1 MDPARTRIDVL
12 VASVCAAGGLLLVL
26 LRARSDVG
34 WAPTWAEVATQLGAA
49 ALLLARSRHPLLVLA
64 GCAAASVVS
73 PVIATLGAAH
83 ATGLYVASSR
93 TSIGAML
100 AAVTVTWPTWLL
112 TSESTGPSALWAGI
126 VVILFAY
133 AAGRLQRL
141 QQEEDAHGAARA
153 EAGARAAERS
163 ALARDLHDVVSHR
176 MSYAVVEAEVL
187 RTTTADDDVRLVAQ
201 EIGTSCR
208 AALAEMRTVL
218 RALTAGGD
226 APVGGPGGAADG
238 AAELETRVAEA
249 RRAGQPVQVVGAW
262 AAHGAPDVV
271 DRTVLRV
278 VDEGLTNALRHA
290 PGAATVVELG
300 DGEGELRV
308 SVENRPPTAP
318 PTGLTTGG
326 FGLTGLR
333 ERVTLLGGTLD
344 AGPTVEG
351 GYRLRAALPRR
362 PA

>member
-26 LRARSDVG
+26 LRVRSDVG
-34 WAPTWAEVATQLGAA
+34 WAPTWAEIAIQVGAA

-73 PVIATLGAAH
+73 PVVATLGAAH
-83 ATGLYVASSR
+83 AAGLYVASSR

-100 AAVTVTWPTWLL
+100 VAVTVTWPTWLL

-126 VVILFAY
+126 VVLLFAY
-133 AAGRLQRL
+133 AVGRLQRI
-141 QQEEDAHGAARA
+141 QQDADAEHAARA
-153 EAGARAAERS
+153 EADARTAERS
-163 ALARDLHDVVSHR
+163 ALARELHDVVSHR

-187 RTTTADDDVRLVAQ
+187 GTTTTDDGTRRVAQ
-201 EIGTSCR
+201 EIGASCR

-218 RALTAGGD
+218 RALTAEGD
-226 APVGGPGGAADG
+226 TPVGGAGATDLR
-238 AAELETRVAEA
+238 AELEARVAEA
-249 RRAGQPVQVVGAW
+249 RRAGQPVQVVGTVTS
-262 AAHGAPDVV
+262 HTPPDVV

-278 VDEGLTNALRHA
+278 VGEGLTNALRHA
-290 PGAATVVELG
+290 PGAATAVALADG
-300 DGEGELRV
+300 DGELRV
-308 SVENRPPTAP
+308 SVENRAPARP

-326 FGLTGLR
+326 FGLAGLR
-333 ERVTLLGGTLD
+333 ERVALLGGSLD
-344 AGPTVEG
+344 AGPTADG
-351 GYRLRAALPRR
+351 GYRLRAVLPRR